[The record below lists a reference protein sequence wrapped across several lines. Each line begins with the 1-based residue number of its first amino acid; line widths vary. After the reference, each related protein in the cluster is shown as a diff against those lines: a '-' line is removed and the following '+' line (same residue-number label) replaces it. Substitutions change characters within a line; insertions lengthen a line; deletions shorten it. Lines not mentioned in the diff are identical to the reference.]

1 MGCYLLSAFIY
12 LDEVEKKSNHNKDR
26 VEISVVLCNS
36 RDRATDRES
45 DVARRKMKMVANIFP
60 EGKGK
65 DIEIAHFLA

>member
-1 MGCYLLSAFIY
+1 MKW
-12 LDEVEKKSNHNKDR
+12 KKSQITTKTEWKSAWFC
-26 VEISVVLCNS
+26 VIQE
-36 RDRATDRES
+36 TGPQTGRES